1 MKKITKNNLL
11 KYIELKKEYLETKNE
26 SLLMIINQFTDE
38 VINRDKRYYLK
49 LSKYK
54 FSKEELKFL
63 M

>member
-49 LSKYK
+49 LSKYN
-54 FSKEELKFL
+54 FSREELKFL